1 MVLNTT
7 LLNQL
12 KVSLPDLENLTSLTE
27 VDLVES
33 KEYPLSKEDVSNF
46 LSDRVIFMDQAYYD
60 SFQGSHLTYKGF
72 LIQGVG
78 ELYALFDADHDDHIV
93 AIEWGKQGATWTPDL
108 QEEYDSIKNGVTV
121 NELYQPDT
129 DLPTGEEGD
138 GLLDMADLEL
148 AGAITEPEPSDLGTA
163 PIPEDLG
170 EQQPFLSV
178 VDE

>member
-1 MVLNTT
+1 MVLTT
-7 LLNQL
+7 NLLNQL
-12 KVSLPDLENLTSLTE
+12 KVSLPDFESLASLTE
-27 VDLVES
+27 ADLVES

-46 LSDRVIFMDQAYYD
+46 LSDRVIFLDQAYYD

-72 LIQGVG
+72 LIQGAG
-78 ELYALFDADHDDHIV
+78 ELYTLFDDDHDDHIV

-108 QEEYDSIKNGVTV
+108 QAEYDAIKNGTTV
-121 NELYQPDT
+121 NELYQQDS
-129 DLPTGEEGD
+129 DLPTGDEGD

-148 AGAITEPEPSDLGTA
+148 AGTTTEPEPSDLGPA
-163 PIPEDLG
+163 PLPEDLG